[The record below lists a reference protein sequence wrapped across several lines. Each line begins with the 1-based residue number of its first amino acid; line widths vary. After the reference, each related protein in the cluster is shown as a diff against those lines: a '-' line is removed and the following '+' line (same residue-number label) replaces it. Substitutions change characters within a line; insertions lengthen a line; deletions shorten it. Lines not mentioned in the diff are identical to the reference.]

1 MLKFVKPNAVLLMS
15 ERLIEDKIEENRY
28 AYFDRAFI
36 VTNDAGYH
44 SLLTSAA
51 EFFNDDSVGFF
62 GDFIATKHIDYINSV
77 QWGILEAFL
86 RTAYERVSN
95 GVCNIPHIVYDIY
108 MNDTYRKYFP
118 LMNFDKNILIENEDN
133 MDKNTYDLLSFE
145 DICNLDQDIALR
157 HITVNIQLKCD
168 RETHEHFF
176 KNMDY
181 RSCVS
186 SQCNPERYIVPVEVI
201 NNGQFSVFKNACN
214 TMYKV
219 YKNLER
225 DNYGVAKTL
234 IPGSAE
240 RELIVEITLEHFIS
254 FMNRYV
260 NQAMFMETMEVKT
273 LCYLMFTLVKDTF
286 GMFIGDKLDDI
297 LKFLAKDSD
306 SIADAL
312 SVWNDL
318 YYGI

>member
-15 ERLIEDKIEENRY
+15 ERLIEDKIEETRY

-44 SLLTSAA
+44 SLLKNAA
-51 EFFNDDSVGFF
+51 EFFHDDAVEFF
-62 GDFIATKHIDYINSV
+62 GDFIATKNIDYIISV

-86 RTAYERVSN
+86 RAAYDRVNN
-95 GVCNIPHIVYDIY
+95 GVHNIPHIIYDIY
-108 MNDTYRKYFP
+108 MNPTYRKYFP
-118 LMNFDKNILIENEDN
+118 FLNFDEQVLNDNEYY
-133 MDKNTYDLLSFE
+133 MDTNTYDLLSFE
-145 DICNLDQDIALR
+145 DICNLEQDIALK

-168 RETHEHFF
+168 RETHDHFF
-176 KNMDY
+176 KNMNY

-219 YKNLER
+219 YKNLEKE
-225 DNYGVAKTL
+225 NYGVAKTL

-260 NQAMFMETMEVKT
+260 NQAMFMETMEVKA
-273 LCYLMFTLVKDTF
+273 LCYLMCTLVKDTF
-286 GMFIGDKLDDI
+286 GIFIGDKLDNI
-297 LKFLAKDSD
+297 LKFLAKDSN

-312 SVWNDL
+312 SVWNNL
-318 YYGI
+318 